1 MTIRRIVHG
10 WAKHDTEHITQIGLV
25 RDSLLSALQQG

>member
-25 RDSLLSALQQG
+25 RSKWS

>member
-10 WAKHDTEHITQIGLV
+10 WAKHDTEHIAQIGLV
-25 RDSLLSALQQG
+25 RGNWS